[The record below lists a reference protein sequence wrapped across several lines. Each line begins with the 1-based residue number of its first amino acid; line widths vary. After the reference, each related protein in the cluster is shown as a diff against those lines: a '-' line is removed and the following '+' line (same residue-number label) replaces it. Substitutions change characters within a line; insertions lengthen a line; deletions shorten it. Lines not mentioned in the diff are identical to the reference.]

1 MKENKGGRKSY
12 DKKNGNNIIKD
23 DIVTRNWRERV
34 MKEKILL
41 NCYTFGPVL
50 TKTKHT
56 PIHISWTDEQLCRRV
71 KARTIKNIIINTV
84 INKVIVFQA

>member
-12 DKKNGNNIIKD
+12 DKKNGNHIIKD

-50 TKTKHT
+50 TKT
-56 PIHISWTDEQLCRRV
+56 
-71 KARTIKNIIINTV
+71 NTHRYIYLGQMSNYV
-84 INKVIVFQA
+84 GALKPVQ